1 MVVPFTK
8 EGKNRGRAGP
18 VLVLA
23 GGGKC
28 IESRE
33 LCFGCVNVRS
43 PLIDLRG
50 DME

>member
-1 MVVPFTK
+1 MVVPFT
-8 EGKNRGRAGP
+8 EGDKNRGRAGL

-28 IESRE
+28 IESHE
-33 LCFGCVNVRS
+33 LCFGYVNVRS
-43 PLIDLRG
+43 LLIDLRG